1 MAMNY
6 TQLKTAVED
15 YVENTFS
22 ATDFATMTRLAEQK
36 IYNVASLPTL
46 RKSTNITLSIGNPL
60 VDLPADFLA
69 PFSYAVVLPTG
80 AYEYLLNKDVNF
92 LQEAFPNPSTTGTPK
107 YYTLNGAPSNPLVQT
122 FRLGPTPGAA
132 LVSVLNYMAYPE
144 SISTAVSGTSW
155 LGENFESVLFNGVMV
170 EAARFMKQEPDIVA
184 MYEKQFQDSLVLVK
198 ALSDGRDRTDA
209 YRGGQPRVKVT

>member
-6 TQLKTAVED
+6 TQLQAAVQD
-15 YVENTFS
+15 YTENTFS
-22 ATDFATMTRLAEQK
+22 ATDFATMTRLTEQK
-36 IYNVASLPTL
+36 IYQVVSLPTL

-60 VDLPADFLA
+60 VNLPTDFLTSY
-69 PFSYAVVLPTG
+69 SYAVVLPTG

-92 LQEAFPNPSTTGTPK
+92 MQEAFPNPSTTGTPK
-107 YYTLNGAPSNPLVQT
+107 YYSLNGAPSNPLIQT

-132 LVSVLNYMAYPE
+132 LTTVLNYMAYPE

-184 MYEKQFQDSLVLVK
+184 MYEKQFQESLLLVK
-198 ALSDGRDRTDA
+198 QLGDAKNRTDA
-209 YRGGQPRVKVT
+209 YRSGQPRMPVA